1 MFTISCTWSM
11 LAKLAGTG
19 RTYSAA
25 SACDVLYMALEYTY
39 LVRWITNLVN
49 MSVCIRI
56 YINRGYQLSRTS
68 LTVI

>member
-1 MFTISCTWSM
+1 
-11 LAKLAGTG
+11 
-19 RTYSAA
+19 
-25 SACDVLYMALEYTY
+25 
-39 LVRWITNLVN
+39 